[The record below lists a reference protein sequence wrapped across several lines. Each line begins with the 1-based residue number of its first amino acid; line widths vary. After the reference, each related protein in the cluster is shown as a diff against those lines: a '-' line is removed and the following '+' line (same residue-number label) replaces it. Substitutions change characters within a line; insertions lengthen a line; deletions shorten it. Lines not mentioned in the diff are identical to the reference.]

1 MKRLCI
7 LGSTGSVGQNSLRV
21 VRSLP
26 GHFRVVALSAGK
38 NLDALAEQTVEF
50 GPEIVSTG
58 DPQCVELLRERLRAL
73 GHAQPVEVVSGTAGQ
88 IAAATHPEVDFV
100 VSASHG
106 TTGLAATFEA
116 VRAGKQVGLANKET
130 LVMAGELVTRAAR
143 ERGVELI
150 PIDSEHSALHQCLRS
165 GRREEVRRVLLTAS
179 GGPFLRTPKKD
190 FDSITPERALK
201 HPVWRMGGRITI
213 DSATLMNKGME
224 IIEARWLFGFA
235 SSQIEVVIH
244 PESVIHSMIEF
255 VDGSTVGQ
263 LSLPDMR
270 VPIQYAL
277 TYPSRVATD
286 GNWMGLD
293 FAAVGQLSFRKPDS
307 QRFPC
312 LRLARLALERG
323 GATPC
328 FMNAADEIAVEAFLE
343 RRLRFTGI
351 PRVVEKVMED
361 APRVEMNSLENVLGC
376 DQEARARAR
385 EVVAKLGAR

>member
-7 LGSTGSVGQNSLRV
+7 LGSTGSIGQNCLRV

-26 GHFRVVALSAGK
+26 GRFRVVSLAAGK
-38 NLDALAEQTVEF
+38 NLDALAEQAVEF
-50 GPEIVSTG
+50 GPQIVSVG
-58 DPQCVELLRERLRAL
+58 DPSLVEPLRERLRAL
-73 GHAQPVEVVSGTAGQ
+73 EHRQPVEVTGGTPGQ
-88 IAAATHPEVDFV
+88 IAAATHSEVDFV

-106 TTGLAATFEA
+106 TTGLSATFEA
-116 VRAGKQVGLANKET
+116 VKAGKQLGLANKET
-130 LVMAGELVTRAAR
+130 LVVAGELVTRAAR
-143 ERGVELI
+143 ENQVEII

-165 GRREEVRRVLLTAS
+165 GRSEEVRRVLLTAS

-190 FDSITPERALK
+190 FDSITPAQALK
-201 HPVWRMGGRITI
+201 HPVWKMGGRITI

-224 IIEARWLFGFA
+224 IIEAHWLFGFE

-255 VDGSTVGQ
+255 IDGSTLGQ

-293 FAAVGQLSFRKPDS
+293 LAAVGRLSFRKPDS

-312 LRLARLALERG
+312 LRLARVALEKK

-328 FMNAADEIAVEAFLE
+328 FMNAADEIAVQAFLE
-343 RRLRFTGI
+343 RRLRFSDI
-351 PRVVEKVMED
+351 ARVVEKVMEA
-361 APRVEMNSLENVLGC
+361 APAVEMSSLENVLGC

-385 EVVAKLGAR
+385 ETVAKLGA